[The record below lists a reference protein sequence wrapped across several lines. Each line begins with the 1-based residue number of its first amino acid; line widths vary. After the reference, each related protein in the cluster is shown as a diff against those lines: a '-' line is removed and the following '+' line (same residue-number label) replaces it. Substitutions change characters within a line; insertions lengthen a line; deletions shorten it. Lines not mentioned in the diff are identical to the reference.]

1 MHDISIFFEP
11 IANTAPETYYE
22 ATLGNTI
29 LKNSISFPSIE
40 RNSIVLFGV
49 CEDRGSNTR
58 ELKCHNAPNLVR
70 DELYKLYNHFGLT
83 KIYDLGNINAGAT
96 TADTYFAVSQVIQ
109 ELIKINC
116 IPLIIGGTQ
125 DLTYA
130 NYLAYQALE
139 QVVNIVNIDARFDL
153 GKETDELKEYSY
165 LSKIVMH
172 QPNFLFNY
180 SNIGY
185 QSFLN
190 SSEDILLMQKMYF
203 DVHRVGTIQKN
214 MEEAEPILRNA
225 DIVSFDINAIRR
237 SEAPAGNNNSPNGFN
252 GQEACQ
258 LARYAGASDKVTS
271 FGIYNVSPVLD
282 EHSTTAA
289 LAAQIIWF
297 FIDGVGIRK
306 NEMPSPVNA
315 NFMRYHVTI
324 EDGNH
329 QLEFYKS
336 KQSEKWWMAVPYPP
350 DKRLKFERHTN
361 VPCSYNDYLKA
372 THNELPDKW
381 WETYQ
386 KLF

>member
-1 MHDISIFFEP
+1 MHDLSLFFEP
-11 IANTAPETYYE
+11 ITIAAQHDEQ
-22 ATLGNTI
+22 ASTLGNKIIKHTR
-29 LKNSISFPSIE
+29 NFPTIE

-49 CEDRGSNTR
+49 CEDSGSTKP
-58 ELKCHNAPNLVR
+58 ELHCAQSPNNVR
-70 DELYKLYNHFGLT
+70 AELYKLYHHFGT
-83 KIYDLGNINAGAT
+83 AQIYDLGNIRAGAT
-96 TADTYFAVSQVIQ
+96 AADTYFAMSQVIQ

-116 IPLIIGGTQ
+116 VPIIIGGTQ

-130 NYLAYQALE
+130 NYLAYKALE
-139 QVVNIVNIDARFDL
+139 QVVNIVAIDSKFDL
-153 GKETDELKEYSY
+153 GKDTDDLMEHSY

-190 SSEDILLMQKMYF
+190 STEDISLMQKLYF
-203 DVHRVGTIQKN
+203 DIYRVGAIQKN

-225 DIVSFDINAIRR
+225 DIVSFDMNAIRR
-237 SEAPAGNNNSPNGFN
+237 SEAPAGNATSPNGFN

-258 LARYAGASDKVTS
+258 LARYAGASDKVSS
-271 FGIYNVSPVLD
+271 FGIYNISPVLD
-282 EHSTTAA
+282 VENTTAA

-306 NEMPSPVNA
+306 NEMPSPTNA
-315 NFMRYHVTI
+315 NFMRYYVTI
-324 EDGNH
+324 EEGNH

-336 KQSEKWWMAVPYPP
+336 KLSEKWWMAVPYPP

-361 VPCSYNDYLKA
+361 VPCSYNDYIQA
-372 THNELPDKW
+372 THNELPNKW